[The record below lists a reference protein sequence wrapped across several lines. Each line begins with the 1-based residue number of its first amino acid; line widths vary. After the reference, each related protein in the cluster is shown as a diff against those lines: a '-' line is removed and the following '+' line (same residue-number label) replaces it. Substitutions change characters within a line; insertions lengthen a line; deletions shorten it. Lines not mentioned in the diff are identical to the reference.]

1 MRLGSILLVA
11 WLVIGAVAAGHR
23 GEYRSTSGCSNVGT
37 IAATV
42 AAGPLNYAGIY
53 PRISC
58 TVSAST
64 RG

>member
-1 MRLGSILLVA
+1 MRLSSILLVA

-23 GEYRSTSGCSNVGT
+23 GEYKSTSGCSNVGT

-42 AAGPLNYAGIY
+42 AAGPLNYAGID
-53 PRISC
+53 PHISC

>member
-1 MRLGSILLVA
+1 MRLSSLLLVA
-11 WLVIGAVAAGHR
+11 GLVIGAVAAGHR
-23 GEYRSTSGCSNVGT
+23 GEYTSTSGCSNVGT
-37 IAATV
+37 IAATI
-42 AAGPLNYAGIY
+42 AAGPLNYVGIN